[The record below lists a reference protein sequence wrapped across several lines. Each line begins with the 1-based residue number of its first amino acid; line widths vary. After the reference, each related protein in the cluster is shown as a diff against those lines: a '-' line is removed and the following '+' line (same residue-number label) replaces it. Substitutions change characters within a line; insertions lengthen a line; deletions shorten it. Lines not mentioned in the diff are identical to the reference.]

1 MAQIYSK
8 VASHPQA
15 FTPIQKPPQRTF
27 HQLHDESGRPIIKRL
42 MIANRGEI
50 ACRIIS
56 TCRKLNITSIAVYS
70 DPQVHLPNKIPF
82 ILIDLC
88 RDTQSLH
95 VKQADQS
102 IPLGAIDGPE
112 GNPHQNIKL
121 LIKIALAHN
130 VDAIHPGYGYLSEN
144 AEFSRQVRDAGIIF
158 LGPSPISMAVL
169 GDKRSAKQYLLKHAP
184 EIPLIPG
191 YNGPEQTVD
200 RLLIESDRIG
210 FPILIKAS
218 AGGGGKGMRIVRQR
232 EHLKDELGRAQSEA
246 QRSFGSSD
254 CILERYIQRSKHV
267 EIQILGDCHGTV
279 VSLMDRECSIQ
290 RRHQKVIEEAP
301 SPWLKPALRQ
311 RMSAT
316 AISIGKLLGYE
327 SAGTVEFIVD
337 IDTEEFFF
345 LEVNT
350 RIQVEHPITEET
362 TGVDIVGLQIFVASG
377 GCLEDSGYFRNGN
390 APQIGHAIE
399 CRLCAEDPSRDFMP
413 DLGFVRQW
421 KPALQILP
429 SAQTEDVRF
438 ETGIATGSEVSIY
451 FDSLLAKIV
460 VWAPTRSHAIEK
472 MARMLAY
479 TVCIGVRSNQ
489 SFLQS
494 CLLHPDFQN
503 PNYSTSFIPDLLP
516 ILIQNP
522 YVDNPAQIQESLSFL
537 PSMIRREINLPATR
551 RRRPFRNLPQN
562 FRNQKADP
570 ASIQVD
576 VVQIPTQPAKTIIVE
591 WPFTR
596 TVGAF
601 RLVNILPIS
610 RMEAQKS
617 IEKDSE
623 REVKPSVQLAQSY
636 NEISSHVRQLHNQNR
651 SKPKNHRV
659 TLDIQKTDTFEESKI
674 RSWDLHDLYVSIDFQ
689 EYRVFI
695 VNEVSAANSDV
706 GSHQRFFAHVPALGT
721 YIEYN
726 LFSLLTYGESLRQ
739 KLGTTTTTSDKSPKA
754 PMPCKVLTVV
764 KKNGD
769 RVKVG
774 EIAVVVESMKMEM
787 NILVAA
793 EGIFNTNMTKGQAV
807 EEGVVLFTIS

>member
-1 MAQIYSK
+1 MTQMYPK
-8 VASHPQA
+8 VPSRPQA
-15 FTPIQKPPQRTF
+15 STPIQKLPQITF
-27 HQLHDESGRPIIKRL
+27 DQLHDASGRPMIKRL

-50 ACRIIS
+50 ACRVIS

-70 DPQVHLPNKIPF
+70 DP
-82 ILIDLC
+82 DA
-88 RDTQSLH
+88 QSLH

-102 IPLGAIDGPE
+102 IRLGAIDGPE

-121 LIKIALAHN
+121 LIKTALAHN

-144 AEFSRQVRDAGIIF
+144 AEFSRQVQDAGIIF
-158 LGPSPISMAVL
+158 LGPSPTSMAVL

-200 RLLIESDRIG
+200 RLLMESDRIG

-232 EHLKDELGRAQSEA
+232 EHLRDELERAQSEA

-267 EIQILGDCHGTV
+267 EIQILGDGHGTV

-311 RMSAT
+311 KMSAT
-316 AISIGKLLGYE
+316 AIAIGKLLGYE
-327 SAGTVEFIVD
+327 SAGTVEFIIDVD
-337 IDTEEFFF
+337 TAEFFF

-362 TGVDIVGLQIFVASG
+362 TGVDIVGLQIFVAG
-377 GCLEDSGYFRNGN
+377 GGRLDDLGYFHNGN
-390 APQIGHAIE
+390 SPQVGHAIE

-413 DLGFVRQW
+413 DLGVVRQW
-421 KPALQILP
+421 KPASEILP
-429 SAQTEDVRF
+429 SAQTQDVRF
-438 ETGIATGSEVSIY
+438 ETGIATGSQVSIY
-451 FDSLLAKIV
+451 FDSLIAKIV

-503 PNYSTSFIPDLLP
+503 PDYSTNFIPDLLP
-516 ILIQNP
+516 TLIQNP
-522 YVDNPAQIQESLSFL
+522 YVDNFVQIQESLSFL
-537 PSMIRREINLPATR
+537 PSMVRREINLPATR
-551 RRRPFRNLPQN
+551 SRQPFRNLPRN

-570 ASIQVD
+570 ANVQVD
-576 VVQIPTQPAKTIIVE
+576 VVQIPTQPDKTIIVE
-591 WPFTR
+591 WPFSR
-596 TVGAF
+596 TAGDS
-601 RLVNILPIS
+601 RLVNILSIS
-610 RMEAQKS
+610 KAEARKS
-617 IEKDSE
+617 VERDSKM
-623 REVKPSVQLAQSY
+623 EVKPSVQLAQSY
-636 NEISSHVRQLHNQNR
+636 NEISSHVRQLHNHGR
-651 SKPKNHRV
+651 SRPKSHRV
-659 TLDIQKTDTFEESKI
+659 TLDIQTTDVFEESAA
-674 RSWDLHDLYVSIDFQ
+674 RSWHLHDLYVSIDFQ
-689 EYRVFI
+689 RYRVFA
-695 VNEVSAANSDV
+695 VNEVSLANTDV

-739 KLGTTTTTSDKSPKA
+739 DVDATAAASDKSPKA

-764 KKNGD
+764 KKDGD
-769 RVKVG
+769 KVKVG

-787 NILVAA
+787 NILAAA
-793 EGIFNTNMTKGQAV
+793 EGVFNTNVTKGQAV
-807 EEGVVLFTIS
+807 EEGAVLFTVS